1 MQVIH
6 DLHIFWGVVRYNIL
20 CSGAERINGI
30 RRFLLSMYTKQEIL
44 VFSENL
50 IDYLPVCGIIIL
62 YNYVPM
68 EIRSMK

>member
-1 MQVIH
+1 MQVTH
-6 DLHIFWGVVRYNIL
+6 DLHIFWGVIRDNIL
-20 CSGAERINGI
+20 CSDLERLNGI

-44 VFSENL
+44 VFDENL

-68 EIRSMK
+68 EIRSKK